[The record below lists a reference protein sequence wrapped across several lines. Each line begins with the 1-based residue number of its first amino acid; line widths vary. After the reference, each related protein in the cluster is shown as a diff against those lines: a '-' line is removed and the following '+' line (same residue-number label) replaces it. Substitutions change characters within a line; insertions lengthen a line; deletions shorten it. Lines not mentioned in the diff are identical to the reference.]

1 MEAIYA
7 LLSAMKGQQRQMDAV
22 SNNLANTNTTAYK
35 ADKVLFRE
43 YYNEMTGQ
51 DLESEE
57 EKFAHGEF
65 ISPMSRGGTSFVMP
79 DHVSPSMERGPYR
92 PTDNPF
98 DLALRSD
105 GFFVVETP
113 HGTRYT
119 RNGQFLRDAEGFLV
133 NNSGHRVQGLK
144 GDIPV
149 NGKAFSVGED
159 GAVMVD
165 GRSVDT
171 LRIVGF
177 PQQSRLTKLGSSYW
191 APGSTE
197 QKPFKPEFISIEQQ
211 VLESSNVDTVKEM
224 VDMIQVNRSYEASQK
239 LLRSLDNLD
248 EQVISIAKV

>member
-1 MEAIYA
+1 MEPIYT

-22 SNNLANTNTTAYK
+22 SNNLANVNTTGYK

-43 YYNEMTGQ
+43 YYNEMAGQ

-57 EKFAHGEF
+57 EKFAHDEF

-79 DHVSPSMERGPYR
+79 DHVSPSMSRGPYK
-92 PTDNPF
+92 TTENPF

-119 RNGQFLRDAEGFLV
+119 RNGQFMRDGQGFLTT
-133 NNSGHRVQGLK
+133 NSGDRVQGQK

-149 NGKAFSVGED
+149 KGKEFSVGED
-159 GAVMVD
+159 GSILVD
-165 GRSVDT
+165 NKAVDT
-171 LRIVGF
+171 LKVVAF
-177 PQQSRLTKLGSSYW
+177 PEQDRLTKLGNSYW
-191 APGSTE
+191 APSSVE
-197 QKPFKPEFISIEQQ
+197 QKPAKPEFISIEQR

-224 VDMIQVNRSYEASQK
+224 VDMIAVNRSYEASQK
-239 LLRSLDNLD
+239 LLRSLDDLD